1 MKHRTIQFALIVIA
15 SLLVIGC
22 SGSKKTAK
30 NKTTEPEEKPVVVK
44 PNPTEKCITFTSS
57 GDKDKAI
64 KAHVLYRDY
73 MKQDNLTEAFPFWE
87 KAYGMAPAADGNR
100 PFHFTDGIK
109 IYKHF
114 LKTES
119 DASKKELYKGK
130 ILALHDERIKCYQK
144 EGYVLGRKAS
154 DMMYYTDSS
163 PSEIYGTAKKS
174 VDLQGNK
181 TEYLVLFPYANAVID
196 LYKAGKKTP
205 GEARGV
211 LAKVQQIA
219 DANIKD
225 PEQSKNKEKYKTALE
240 QVEDLFSYT
249 SRSAEGLPALFD
261 CNYYIEK
268 TKRDY
273 PTMPSDLDGLENV
286 LGRLYQN
293 GCDESH
299 PFYNQYFSKLKQL
312 RIDNMEPIVTTTTTT
327 TSGAESPLSKGTR
340 CLKAG
345 DNQCAI
351 NHYKEVLDSPD
362 YTQDKKAKI
371 ALRIAKIYYGEL
383 KDKSSAR
390 VYARK
395 AAKLNPNWGEPYF
408 LIGNMYASSGKDCG
422 SGTGFNSQRT
432 VWVAIDQ
439 WRRAISVDPGS
450 SAAQKSQQRINEYK
464 QYMPSQEQIF
474 MRSLKDG
481 QSYTVTCWINESTKV
496 RFVK

>member
-1 MKHRTIQFALIVIA
+1 MKHRNINFVIMIAA
-15 SLLVIGC
+15 SLLIMSC

-30 NKTTEPEEKPVVVK
+30 TTTTEPAEKTVTK
-44 PNPTEKCITFTSS
+44 PTTGNTCTTFTTS

-73 MKQDNLTEAFPFWE
+73 VKLDKFTEAFPYWE
-87 KAYGMAPAADGNR
+87 KAYEMAPAADGNR

-119 DASKKELYKGK
+119 DASKKDLYRGK

-154 DMMYYTDSS
+154 DMMYYLESAPED
-163 PSEIYGTAKKS
+163 IYSTAKKS
-174 VDLQGNK
+174 VGLQGNK
-181 TEYLVLFPYANAVID
+181 TEYLVLFPYANSVID

-205 GEARGV
+205 AEAREV
-211 LAKVQQIA
+211 LAKIQGIA
-219 DANIKD
+219 NTNIND
-225 PEQSKNKEKYKTALE
+225 PEQAKYKEKYKTALE
-240 QVEDLFSYT
+240 QVEDLFTYT

-273 PTMPSDLDGLENV
+273 PTMPSDKDGLERV
-286 LGRLYQN
+286 LGRLYSN

-299 PFYNQYFSKLKQL
+299 PYYAKHFATLKQL
-312 RIDNMEPIVTTTTTT
+312 RKADIVKVDPGEPT
-327 TSGAESPLSKGTR
+327 TSPNPESPLSKGTR

-351 NHYKEVLDSPD
+351 NHYKEVLDSPN

-383 KDKSSAR
+383 KDKRSAR
-390 VYARK
+390 TYARK
-395 AAKLNPNWGEPYF
+395 AAQLNPGWGEPYF

-439 WRRAISVDPGS
+439 WKKAISVDPGS
-450 SAAQKSQQRINEYK
+450 SAAQKSQQRINEYRK
-464 QYMPSQEQIF
+464 YMPSQEQIF
-474 MRSLKDG
+474 MRSLTKG
-481 QSYTVTCWINESTKV
+481 QSYTVTCWINESTIV